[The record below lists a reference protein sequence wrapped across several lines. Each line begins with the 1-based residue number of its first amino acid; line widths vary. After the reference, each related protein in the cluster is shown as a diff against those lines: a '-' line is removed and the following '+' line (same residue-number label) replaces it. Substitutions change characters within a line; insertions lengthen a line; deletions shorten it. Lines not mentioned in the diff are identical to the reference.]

1 MIRVLVVDDHP
12 VFRAGVRAALADA
25 DAVTV
30 VGEAADAATA
40 LSIVDQLAP
49 HVVLMDLHLPDRSG
63 IDATRQLAAS
73 HPEVAVLVLTMSE
86 DADAILSA
94 VRAGARGYL
103 VKGAEV
109 ERIQSAIRTVAAG
122 EVVFGEG
129 IADQALAL
137 LTGGATRRTR
147 SDRPFPMLTDREVEI
162 LSLVAAGLSNTD
174 IARRLVVSEK
184 TVRNHVSNIFTK
196 IQVTSRAEAVARA
209 RDAGLAG

>member
-129 IADQALAL
+129 IADRTLAL
-137 LTGGATRRTR
+137 LTGGARR
-147 SDRPFPMLTDREVEI
+147 SNRPFPALTDREVEI

>member
-1 MIRVLVVDDHP
+1 MIKVLVVDDHP

-25 DAVTV
+25 GTVTV

-40 LSIVDQLAP
+40 LSLVDDLAP
-49 HVVLMDLHLPDRSG
+49 DVVLMDLHLPDRSG
-63 IDATRQLAAS
+63 IDATRRLAAS

-109 ERIQSAIRTVAAG
+109 ERIQSAVRTVAAG

-129 IADQALAL
+129 IADRALAL
-137 LTGGATRRTR
+137 LTGGAGRRTR
-147 SDRPFPMLTDREVEI
+147 PDRPFPMLTDREVEI
-162 LSLVAAGLSNTD
+162 LALVAAGLSNTD

>member
-129 IADQALAL
+129 IADRALAL
-137 LTGGATRRTR
+137 LTSGAARRTR

>member
-25 DAVTV
+25 GTVTV

-40 LSIVDQLAP
+40 LSLVDDLAP

-63 IDATRQLAAS
+63 IDATRRLAAS

-147 SDRPFPMLTDREVEI
+147 SDRPFPVLTDREVEI
-162 LSLVAAGLSNTD
+162 LALVAAGLSNTD

-209 RDAGLAG
+209 RDAGLGG